1 MGKLISMADNR
12 RFLPVGS
19 ITLVYLCSAA
29 LLLSSCG
36 EEGIR
41 TDNQPTTTPG
51 QNEPVVTM
59 GLSLSEMTPGTAN
72 NIRIYRVNGE
82 SGTDQGRFSRKL
94 LQVERDDEMLVA
106 KSVPTGTWDFA
117 LVTTLDGVGMTGI
130 SDPVAGQKREDD
142 VMLRLTPSGTEL
154 PQAPELIMGNVDG
167 QPILPNQTNTV
178 PGTTELA
185 RNVAKLEITL
195 KKPKGYSTEA
205 GVHTLTLG
213 NIPTTLNWK
222 GELEPSKTAPAVATG
237 AVMSG
242 RFEIRDKGDGTLLCD
257 TLTFLVPAHRGSDF
271 MEEFPADTTTCKLT
285 VSVKLKLN
293 TPSGTEYY
301 EKGPVEIPVTPKA
314 NRRLRVFLIPSEAR
328 LEVESAVVDWD
339 YKQNEIIFE

>member
-12 RFLPVGS
+12 RILPVRS

-41 TDNQPTTTPG
+41 TGDQPITTLG

-59 GLSLSEMTPGTAN
+59 GLSLSEMTPGTAD
-72 NIRIYRVNGE
+72 NIRIYMFDGE
-82 SGTDQGRFSRKL
+82 DKFNRRL
-94 LQVERDDEMLVA
+94 LQVERDNEMLVA
-106 KSVPTGTWDFA
+106 KSVPAGTWDFA
-117 LVTTLDGVGMTGI
+117 LVTTLDGEGVADI
-130 SDPVAGQKREDD
+130 LNPVVGQKREDD
-142 VMLRLTPSGTEL
+142 IMLRLTPSGTEL

-167 QPILPNQTNTV
+167 QPILPNQINEVTDITK
-178 PGTTELA
+178 LA

-242 RFEIRDKGDGTLLCD
+242 AFVITDTGGGTQESN

-285 VSVKLKLN
+285 VSIKLKLD
-293 TPSGTEYY
+293 TPSGNEYY
-301 EKGPVEIPVTPKA
+301 EKGPVVIPVTPKA
-314 NRRLRVFLIPSEAR
+314 NKILRICLVPSEAR